1 MLRDKLKNL
10 ELRITELA
18 DYLQVSRPTMY
29 KYIDCYDNAQFD
41 QIDKRILKLFNY
53 ICENELVGKKNI
65 VNYIL
70 THLVDV
76 KDMGD
81 NDELS
86 LIKKIKNYV
95 ISNPDSKKS
104 RLIVAAVTTN
114 NLDDIICYLS
124 DILHLLKKKKL
135 TEEEQK
141 QLQPY
146 YELKNKIDKGV
157 K

>member
-53 ICENELVGKKNI
+53 IFENELVGKKNI

-104 RLIVAAVTTN
+104 RLIVAVVTTN

-124 DILHLLKKKKL
+124 DILPLLKKKKL